1 MEMKLNHLVKEDTR
15 VKTVD
20 KLLILTYNLIL
31 ITGACY
37 LVYYKDASAWLF
49 LLALIFAGSWKES
62 KKDD

>member
-1 MEMKLNHLVKEDTR
+1 MEIKLNHLVKEDTR

-31 ITGACY
+31 VTGACY

-49 LLALIFAGSWKES
+49 LLVLVLAGSWKES